1 MSQLLSLRGVPT
13 SNSLGVIDER
23 VLVVSDTHEALKA
36 AVTGALPGCVAVCR
50 LCRPWGSSYPPA
62 LDGVAARKA
71 NTVKL
76 ASTGGPSP
84 SRRAGRPW
92 ICRSSTSMRG
102 IARSID

>member
-50 LCRPWGSSYPPA
+50 LCRA
-62 LDGVAARKA
+62 RGVPIRQPR
-71 NTVKL
+71 TVW
-76 ASTGGPSP
+76 
-84 SRRAGRPW
+84 RRGTRIP
-92 ICRSSTSMRG
+92 
-102 IARSID
+102 